1 MVDTQND
8 QSLYTGHFVQ
18 YLAAAFLSVFFLL
31 VGYFNWQ
38 SLQQDFNYQLN
49 IRADELKAAAST
61 SFDSLQQQM
70 LALASLIVLDDE
82 LHTDIQKAYN
92 VWQQEGEGRGGE
104 VTQQLRQ
111 QLLYKLEPSW
121 HQLQDSLGIRQM
133 HLHFADQQQ
142 RNISFLRIHA
152 PEHYGDDL
160 TGIRPLIDQ
169 VHVTGQ
175 TASGFEIGRYASGIR
190 GAIPLLMQ
198 PQQSAVLELGTN
210 FETQLQ
216 RLDEQFSSGFAI
228 LLEREQVRQSL
239 TDERYRQEVYHIDGC
254 DYFLEASSREEVSQI
269 LLGLSAC
276 KKQLLNSG
284 SWQKLKLDNQHY
296 LIIHTIYE
304 HPLSEQHNAHALIW
318 QDITPLQQSLQQS
331 QWQLAQGTLLIW
343 VLVQLA
349 LVIILQLASHSL
361 RQRLIQT
368 RNQLAN
374 SNNRMMAVIE
384 HFHAA
389 VLLESE
395 DRKVLQVNQ
404 RYCHEFAPQQQPE
417 KLSGKTSQLL
427 LQQTSQYFV
436 EQSDFVR
443 RAEQLLEKRSPLL
456 NEELNLKDGRTLE
469 RDYVAIEHNG
479 QFLGHLWVYRD
490 VTLHKQQ
497 QEALSHLARTDSL
510 TELPNRRY
518 FMERLN
524 EELHRCRRHNE
535 AAALIMFDI
544 DHFKLVNDT
553 WGHAVGD
560 EVLQEIAQRTRS
572 CLRITDLAGR
582 LGGEEFSVLLP
593 GTDEQGGVVF
603 AERLRRSIADTSF
616 ATAAGSLNITI
627 SLGISRLTTNDHIP
641 DEPLL
646 RADQALYRAKDAGRN
661 RAEVAGDDCQ

>member
-1 MVDTQND
+1 MADTQND

-38 SLQQDFNYQLN
+38 SLQQDFNYQLS

-61 SFDSLQQQM
+61 SFDNLQQQM

-82 LHTDIQKAYN
+82 LHADIQKAYN
-92 VWQQEGEGRGGE
+92 IWQQEGGGKGKE
-104 VTQQLRQ
+104 TTQQQRQ
-111 QLLYKLEPSW
+111 ALLYKLEPSW

-133 HLHFADQQQ
+133 HLLFADQQQ
-142 RNISFLRIHA
+142 RNISFLRVHA
-152 PEHYGDDL
+152 PTHYGDDL

-169 VHVTGQ
+169 VHITGQ

-190 GAIPLLMQ
+190 GAIPLLLQ
-198 PQQSAVLELGTN
+198 PHQSAVLELGTS

-216 RLDEQFSSGFAI
+216 RLDEQFSSGFAV
-228 LLEREQVRQSL
+228 LLEREQVSQSL
-239 TDERYRQEVYHIDGC
+239 TDEVYRQEVYHIDGC
-254 DYFLEASSREEVSQI
+254 DYFLEASSREEVSKI
-269 LLGLSAC
+269 LQGLSAD
-276 KKQLLNSG
+276 KQQRMTTG
-284 SWQKLKLDNQHY
+284 SWQKLQLADQHY
-296 LIIHTIYE
+296 LIIHTTYE
-304 HPLSEQHNAHALIW
+304 HPLSERHNAHTLIW

-331 QWQLAQGTLLIW
+331 QWQLAQVTLLTW

-349 LVIILQLASHSL
+349 LISILHLTSHSL

-368 RNQLAN
+368 RDQLAI

-404 RYCHEFAPQQQPE
+404 RYCQEFAPQEHPQ
-417 KLSGKTSQLL
+417 KLSGKTSQQL

-436 EQSDFVR
+436 DQLHFVQ
-443 RAEQLLEKRSPLL
+443 RAEQLLTKRSQQL
-456 NEELNLKDGRTLE
+456 NEELILKDGRTFE
-469 RDYVAIEHNG
+469 RDYVAIENDG

-524 EELHRCRRHNE
+524 EELHRCRRHKE
-535 AAALIMFDI
+535 EAALIMLDI

-560 EVLQEIAQRTRS
+560 EVLQELARRTQN
-572 CLRITDLAGR
+572 CLRVTDLAGR
-582 LGGEEFSVLLP
+582 LGGEEFSILLP
-593 GTDEQGGVVF
+593 GTDKQGGMVF
-603 AERLRRSIADTSF
+603 AERLRRSIAETPF
-616 ATAAGSLNITI
+616 ATASGLLNITI
-627 SLGISRLTTNDHIP
+627 SLGVSRLTTSDHIP

-646 RADQALYRAKDAGRN
+646 RADQALYHAKGSGRN
-661 RAEVAGDDCQ
+661 RTEAAEEGCL